1 MGILRR
7 TFALLVVAGILSNA
21 VDAFAKGPRTLLN
34 ATLSAVAGGP
44 ANAVG
49 KAKFDKSASRTNFS
63 VEGQR
68 LAALNGQVA
77 SVFVNGALVGST
89 PIALN
94 RLKLEIST
102 QTGATVPTV
111 AAGTTVDVMVGSQ
124 RILSGKF

>member
-21 VDAFAKGPRTLLN
+21 VDAFAKGPRTVLN
-34 ATLSAVAGGP
+34 ATLSTVAGGP

-111 AAGTTVDVMVGSQ
+111 SAGTTVDVMVGSQ